1 MNFILRQGEVW
12 GELGMIYPLVD
23 FPLQNVEEA
32 RFCGIDPL
40 ILKPTWRNKQV
51 DNGGI
56 YKILDRFLIE
66 ENILDNVGKP
76 YLG

>member
-1 MNFILRQGEVW
+1 MKQENKEVLY
-12 GELGMIYPLVD
+12 GTRLTI
-23 FPLQNVEEA
+23 
-32 RFCGIDPL
+32 L